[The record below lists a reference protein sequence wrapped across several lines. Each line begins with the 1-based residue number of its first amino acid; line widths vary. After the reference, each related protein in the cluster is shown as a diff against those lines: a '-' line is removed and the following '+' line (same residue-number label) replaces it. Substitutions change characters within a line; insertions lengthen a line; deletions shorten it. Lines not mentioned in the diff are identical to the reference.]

1 VRARGSAEHSDV
13 RRKDTM
19 TTADLDALVLRANR
33 AGHNSIAE
41 YALALERALSIV
53 GSYAV
58 ASVRV
63 TREVLDGKE
72 A

>member
-33 AGHNSIAE
+33 AGHDSIAE
-41 YALALERALSIV
+41 YALELER
-53 GSYAV
+53 
-58 ASVRV
+58 
-63 TREVLDGKE
+63 VLAKIADDKADTVSRRIAQDTLGR
-72 A
+72 